1 MEMTKQQQQAQIEK
15 AIFDLASIDSFDA
28 EMAHIDAD
36 EVVLNYLRRTGAAAV
51 ANAYENLKA
60 KAGFHFA

>member
-1 MEMTKQQQQAQIEK
+1 
-15 AIFDLASIDSFDA
+15 
-28 EMAHIDAD
+28 MAHIDAD

>member
-1 MEMTKQQQQAQIEK
+1 METTKQQQQAQIEK

-36 EVVLNYLRRTGAAAV
+36 EVILNYLRRTGAAAV

-60 KAGFHFA
+60 KAEFLFA

>member
-1 MEMTKQQQQAQIEK
+1 METTNQRQQAQIEK

-28 EMAHIDAD
+28 ESAHIDAD
-36 EVVLNYLRRTGAAAV
+36 EVILNYLRRTGAVAV

-60 KAGFHFA
+60 KAGFYFA

>member
-1 MEMTKQQQQAQIEK
+1 
-15 AIFDLASIDSFDA
+15 
-28 EMAHIDAD
+28 MAHIDAD

-60 KAGFHFA
+60 KAEFLFA